1 MTETQKFS
9 THEALTSE
17 HYRAKGN
24 EDGSITISKVKGPHD
39 EAVGRGGT
47 ISVKEARALSY
58 VFENQKDIDLGRFRS
73 NLAPIYVVYPDR
85 DARRAENWA
94 TLLNELTGD
103 SVYINR
109 KAVMQDP
116 AQEDVRKAY
125 FATIPVRGPWED
137 ANHGD
142 VWLLTR
148 SESKEAYTMD
158 RREPEIYPAGVWRNL
173 DTYMAGNSDDI
184 KSGKPIYTAE
194 NN

>member
-1 MTETQKFS
+1 MTKTFS
-9 THEALTSE
+9 TKHATTHGDYHAE
-17 HYRAKGN
+17 GQP
-24 EDGSITISKVKGPHD
+24 DGTIHLWKTGTASHIK
-39 EAVGRGGT
+39 VGRDAT
-47 ISVKEARALSY
+47 LSRAEASVVGLVVQDQR
-58 VFENQKDIDLGRFRS
+58 DIDLGRFRS
-73 NLAPIYVVYPDR
+73 QKAPHYVVYPDR
-85 DARRAENWA
+85 DAKKAENWG
-94 TLLNELTGD
+94 TLLDERNGD

-109 KAVMQDP
+109 KAVMADP
-116 AQEDVRKAY
+116 VMEDVRKEY